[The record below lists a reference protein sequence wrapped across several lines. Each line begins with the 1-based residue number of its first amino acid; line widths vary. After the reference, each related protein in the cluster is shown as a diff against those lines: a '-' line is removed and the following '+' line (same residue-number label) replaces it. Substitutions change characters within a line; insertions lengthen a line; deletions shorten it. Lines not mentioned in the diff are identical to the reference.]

1 MNNFKAIQVKLEQFI
16 KRYYINDLIKGSI
29 LFFSIGLLY
38 LLFTLFIEH
47 LLWLKPVPRAFLF
60 WIFLIVELSL
70 LVRFI
75 VWPLSKLFKLQKGIG
90 YEEASKLIGK
100 HFSEVNDKLLNVL
113 QLQRNTEPS
122 ELLLASI
129 EQKSSEL
136 RPVNF
141 KSAVNFKSNVKY
153 LKYVVVPVIILL
165 LSFVSGHFNWFS
177 DSYDR
182 MVNYKV
188 AFEPPAPF
196 EFFVINEHLK
206 GIENKDFNLVV
217 KTIGNVVPENAQIHY
232 AGETYFLRQTH
243 PGTFEYVFPSL
254 KSEVSFQLSANQV
267 VSKSYKLA
275 VVNVPILV
283 NLEMELK
290 FPSYLNRTDEI
301 LKSTGNMT
309 IPEGTKVTWKIKTI
323 TTDKVAMYAQDTIL
337 FNAKGNGNFEFAK
350 QVFSKFNYTIT
361 TSNKNLNDYENLNY
375 SIDIIKDMTPELN
388 IVVQRDSLDQQS
400 LYFYGQVSDD
410 YGISKLQLI
419 YYPIDNEED
428 KIDIPIPVSTS
439 NFDEFITSFPNNLEL
454 EEGKSYELYFQVFD
468 NDVLHNFKS
477 VKSNVF
483 SYRKLTNEEE
493 ERQQLQQQ
501 GETIK
506 NLDNSVKNL
515 KDQEKQLEELTRS
528 QMEKEQLTFNDRK
541 KLQNFI
547 KRQQQQEEM
556 MQNFNRQLKD
566 NLENFQQDQNTD
578 DVMKEQL
585 KERLKDNEAQLLK
598 DEKLLREL
606 EKLYDKIDKEELTD
620 RLKQMS
626 SQNKNKQKS
635 LQQMLMLTKRYYV
648 AKKSEQLQ
656 RQLEKLADDQ
666 EQLSKENP
674 ESNTSEKQQK
684 LNEAFE
690 DFQNDMDQLQKDNR
704 ELSKPLDIHRDKL
717 DEQEIQED
725 QQNAFDD
732 LMKKED
738 AKQKQDS
745 QTADKKHKDA
755 QQKQKDASR
764 KMKQMSSGMQQ
775 SMMSGGQEQLSEDAA
790 MLRQILKNLLLFSFD
805 QEDLMNQFK
814 SIEINHNLYGSFL
827 RKQSNLREHF
837 SFIDDSLFTLSLRQP
852 RLSETINSNIT
863 DVFYY
868 IDKAMDELSENLL
881 YQGVAS
887 QQYVMTATNNLSN
900 VLSDILDNMESDLNF
915 GQGEGSGKGQGQR
928 GKSGGTQLPDIIM
941 SQEELNKEVEDGL
954 KKNDSSNKQDGKGKQ
969 DGEGKNGENGNSRTD
984 EKEGSVGS
992 SGSNGDGSSE
1002 EMNGELY
1009 RIYQQQQELRK
1020 ALEEGLNQMGISP
1033 EGQQI
1038 LKQMENVESDLINNG
1053 FTNQTLQRMMNLQ
1066 QQLLKLQNATY
1077 LQEED
1082 QKRESNTNNKQFDN
1096 LTNDQLPNAKKYF
1109 DTIEILNRQTLPL
1122 QNIYRKK
1129 VQGYFRNGDN

>member
-47 LLWLKPVPRAFLF
+47 LLWLKPVARAFLF

-153 LKYVVVPVIILL
+153 LKYVVIPVIILL

-275 VVNVPILV
+275 VVNVPTLV

-290 FPSYLNRTDEI
+290 FPSYLNRTDEV

-361 TSNKNLNDYENLNY
+361 TSNKDLNDYENLNY
-375 SIDIIKDMTPELN
+375 SIDVIKDMTPELN

-410 YGISKLQLI
+410 YGISKLQLV

-428 KIDIPIPVSTS
+428 KIDISIPVSTS
-439 NFDEFITSFPNNLEL
+439 NFDEFITSFPYNLEL
-454 EEGKSYELYFQVFD
+454 EEGRSYELYFQVFD

-483 SYRKLTNEEE
+483 SYRKLTHEEE

-598 DEKLLREL
+598 DEKMLREL

-666 EQLSKENP
+666 EQLSKENS

-690 DFQNDMDQLQKDNR
+690 DFQKDMEQLQKDNR
-704 ELSKPLDIHRDKL
+704 ELSKPLDIQRDKL
-717 DEQEIQED
+717 DEKEIQED
-725 QQNAFDD
+725 QQNASDD

-887 QQYVMTATNNLSN
+887 QQYVMTASNNLSN

-941 SQEELNKEVEDGL
+941 NQEELNKQMEDGL
-954 KKNDSSNKQDGKGKQ
+954 KKNDSGNKQDGKGKQ

-984 EKEGSVGS
+984 EKEGSGGS

-1020 ALEEGLNQMGISP
+1020 ALEERLNQMGNSP

>member
-47 LLWLKPVPRAFLF
+47 LLWLKPVARAFLF

-153 LKYVVVPVIILL
+153 LKYVVIPVIILL

-275 VVNVPILV
+275 VVNVPTLV

-290 FPSYLNRTDEI
+290 FPSYLNRTDEV

-361 TSNKNLNDYENLNY
+361 TSNKDLNDYENLNY
-375 SIDIIKDMTPELN
+375 SIDVIKDMTPELN

-410 YGISKLQLI
+410 YGISKLQLV

-428 KIDIPIPVSTS
+428 KIDISIPVSTS
-439 NFDEFITSFPNNLEL
+439 NFDEFITSFPYNLEL
-454 EEGKSYELYFQVFD
+454 EEGRSYELYFQVFD

-483 SYRKLTNEEE
+483 SYRKLTHEEE

-598 DEKLLREL
+598 DEKMLREL

-666 EQLSKENP
+666 EQLSKENS

-690 DFQNDMDQLQKDNR
+690 DFQKDMEQLQKDNR
-704 ELSKPLDIHRDKL
+704 ELSKPLDIQRDKL
-717 DEQEIQED
+717 DEKEIQED
-725 QQNAFDD
+725 QQNASDD

-887 QQYVMTATNNLSN
+887 QQYVMTASNNLSN

-941 SQEELNKEVEDGL
+941 NQEELNKQMEDGL
-954 KKNDSSNKQDGKGKQ
+954 KKNDSGNKQDGKGKQ

-984 EKEGSVGS
+984 EKEGSGGS

-1020 ALEEGLNQMGISP
+1020 ALEERLNQMGNSP

-1082 QKRESNTNNKQFDN
+1082 QKRESNTNNRQFDN

>member
-141 KSAVNFKSNVKY
+141 KSAVNFKSNFKY

-666 EQLSKENP
+666 EQLSKENS

-690 DFQNDMDQLQKDNR
+690 DFQKDMEQLQKDNR
-704 ELSKPLDIHRDKL
+704 ELSKPLDIQRDKL

-725 QQNAFDD
+725 QQNASDD

-887 QQYVMTATNNLSN
+887 QQYVMTASNNLSN

-941 SQEELNKEVEDGL
+941 SQEELNKQMEDGL
-954 KKNDSSNKQDGKGKQ
+954 KKNDSGNKQNGKGKQ

-984 EKEGSVGS
+984 EKESSGGS

-1020 ALEEGLNQMGISP
+1020 ALEERLNQMGISP

>member
-47 LLWLKPVPRAFLF
+47 LLWLKPVARAFLF

-141 KSAVNFKSNVKY
+141 KSAVNFKSNFKY

-275 VVNVPILV
+275 VVNVPTLV

-493 ERQQLQQQ
+493 ESQQLQQQ

-725 QQNAFDD
+725 QQNASDD
-732 LMKKED
+732 LMRKED
-738 AKQKQDS
+738 AKQKQDY

-984 EKEGSVGS
+984 ENEGSVGS

-1020 ALEEGLNQMGISP
+1020 ALEERLNQMGISP

-1038 LKQMENVESDLINNG
+1038 LKQMENVESDLINSG

>member
-47 LLWLKPVPRAFLF
+47 LLWLKPMARAFLF

-136 RPVNF
+136 RSVNF

-153 LKYVVVPVIILL
+153 LKYVVIPVIILL

-275 VVNVPILV
+275 VVNVPTLV

-290 FPSYLNRTDEI
+290 FPSYLNRTDEV

-361 TSNKNLNDYENLNY
+361 TSNKDLNDYENLNY
-375 SIDIIKDMTPELN
+375 SIDVIKDMTPELN

-410 YGISKLQLI
+410 YGISKLQLV

-428 KIDIPIPVSTS
+428 KIDISIPVSTS
-439 NFDEFITSFPNNLEL
+439 NFDEFITSFPYNLEL
-454 EEGKSYELYFQVFD
+454 EEGRSYELYFQVFD

-483 SYRKLTNEEE
+483 SYRKLTHEEE

-666 EQLSKENP
+666 EQLSKENS

-690 DFQNDMDQLQKDNR
+690 DFQKDMEQLQKDNR
-704 ELSKPLDIHRDKL
+704 ELSKPLDIQRDKL
-717 DEQEIQED
+717 DEKEIQED
-725 QQNAFDD
+725 QQNASDD

-887 QQYVMTATNNLSN
+887 QQYVMTASNNLSN

-941 SQEELNKEVEDGL
+941 NQEELNKQMEDGL
-954 KKNDSSNKQDGKGKQ
+954 KKNDSGNKQDGKGKQ

-984 EKEGSVGS
+984 EKEGSGGS

-1020 ALEEGLNQMGISP
+1020 ALEERLNQMGNSP
-1033 EGQQI
+1033 EGHQI

-1053 FTNQTLQRMMNLQ
+1053 FTNQTLQGMMNLQ

-1082 QKRESNTNNKQFDN
+1082 QKRESNTNNRQFDN

>member
-47 LLWLKPVPRAFLF
+47 LLWLKPMARAFLF

-153 LKYVVVPVIILL
+153 LKYVVIPVIILL

-275 VVNVPILV
+275 VVNVPTLV

-290 FPSYLNRTDEI
+290 FPSYLNRTDEV

-361 TSNKNLNDYENLNY
+361 TSNKDLNDYENLNY
-375 SIDIIKDMTPELN
+375 SIDVIKDMTPELN

-410 YGISKLQLI
+410 YGISKLQLV

-428 KIDIPIPVSTS
+428 KIDISIPVSTS
-439 NFDEFITSFPNNLEL
+439 NFDEFITSFPYNLEL
-454 EEGKSYELYFQVFD
+454 EEGRSYELYFQVFD

-483 SYRKLTNEEE
+483 SYRKLTHEEE

-598 DEKLLREL
+598 DEKMLREL

-666 EQLSKENP
+666 EQLSKENS

-690 DFQNDMDQLQKDNR
+690 DFQKDMEQLQKDNR
-704 ELSKPLDIHRDKL
+704 ELSKPLDIQRDKL
-717 DEQEIQED
+717 DEKEIQED
-725 QQNAFDD
+725 QQNASDD

-887 QQYVMTATNNLSN
+887 QQYVMTASNNLSN

-941 SQEELNKEVEDGL
+941 SQEELNKQMEDGL
-954 KKNDSSNKQDGKGKQ
+954 KKNDSGNKQDGKGKQ

-984 EKEGSVGS
+984 EKEGSGGS

-1020 ALEEGLNQMGISP
+1020 ALEERLNQMGNSP
-1033 EGQQI
+1033 EGHQI

-1053 FTNQTLQRMMNLQ
+1053 LTNQTLQRMMNLQ

-1082 QKRESNTNNKQFDN
+1082 QKRESNTNNRQFDN

>member
-47 LLWLKPVPRAFLF
+47 LLWLKPVARAFLF

-136 RPVNF
+136 RSVNF

-153 LKYVVVPVIILL
+153 LKYVVIPVIILL

-275 VVNVPILV
+275 VVNVPTLV

-290 FPSYLNRTDEI
+290 FPSYLNRTDEV

-309 IPEGTKVTWKIKTI
+309 IPEGTKVTWNIKTI

-350 QVFSKFNYTIT
+350 QVFSKFNYAIT
-361 TSNKNLNDYENLNY
+361 TSNKDLNDYENLNY
-375 SIDIIKDMTPELN
+375 SIDVIKDMTPELN

-410 YGISKLQLI
+410 YGISKLQLV

-428 KIDIPIPVSTS
+428 KIDISIPVSTS
-439 NFDEFITSFPNNLEL
+439 NFDEFITSFPYNLEL
-454 EEGKSYELYFQVFD
+454 EEGRSYELYFQVFD

-483 SYRKLTNEEE
+483 SYRKLTHEEE

-666 EQLSKENP
+666 EQLSKENS

-690 DFQNDMDQLQKDNR
+690 DFQKDMEQLQKDNR
-704 ELSKPLDIHRDKL
+704 ELSKPLDIQRDKL
-717 DEQEIQED
+717 DEKEIQED
-725 QQNAFDD
+725 QQNASDD

-887 QQYVMTATNNLSN
+887 QQYVMTASNNLSN

-941 SQEELNKEVEDGL
+941 NQEELNKQMEDGL
-954 KKNDSSNKQDGKGKQ
+954 KKNDSGNKQDGKGNQ

-984 EKEGSVGS
+984 EKEGSGGS

-1020 ALEEGLNQMGISP
+1020 ALEERLNQMGNSP

-1082 QKRESNTNNKQFDN
+1082 QKRESNTNNRQFDN

>member
-141 KSAVNFKSNVKY
+141 KSAVNFKSNFKY

-493 ERQQLQQQ
+493 ERQQLQEQ

-666 EQLSKENP
+666 EQLSKENS

-690 DFQNDMDQLQKDNR
+690 DFQKDMEQLQKDNR
-704 ELSKPLDIHRDKL
+704 ELSKPLDIQRDKL

-725 QQNAFDD
+725 QQNASDD
-732 LMKKED
+732 LMRKED

-805 QEDLMNQFK
+805 QEDLLNQFK

-887 QQYVMTATNNLSN
+887 QQYVMTASNNLSN

-941 SQEELNKEVEDGL
+941 SQEELNKQMEDGL
-954 KKNDSSNKQDGKGKQ
+954 KKNDSGNKQNGKGNQ

-984 EKEGSVGS
+984 GKEGSGGS
-992 SGSNGDGSSE
+992 SGSNGDRSSE

-1020 ALEEGLNQMGISP
+1020 ALEERLNQMGNSP

>member
-47 LLWLKPVPRAFLF
+47 LLWLKPVARAFLF

-141 KSAVNFKSNVKY
+141 KSAVNFKSNFKY

-243 PGTFEYVFPSL
+243 PGIFEYVFPSL

-410 YGISKLQLI
+410 YGISKLQLV

-428 KIDIPIPVSTS
+428 KIDISIPVSTS
-439 NFDEFITSFPNNLEL
+439 NFDEFITSFPYNLEL
-454 EEGKSYELYFQVFD
+454 EEGRSYELYFQVFD

-598 DEKLLREL
+598 DEKMLREL

-626 SQNKNKQKS
+626 SQNRNKQKS

-666 EQLSKENP
+666 EQLSKENS

-690 DFQNDMDQLQKDNR
+690 DFQKDMEQLQKDNR
-704 ELSKPLDIHRDKL
+704 ELSKPLDIQRDKL

-725 QQNAFDD
+725 QQNASDD

-764 KMKQMSSGMQQ
+764 KMKQMSSAMQQ

-887 QQYVMTATNNLSN
+887 QQYVMTASNNLSN

-941 SQEELNKEVEDGL
+941 SQEELNKQMEDGL
-954 KKNDSSNKQDGKGKQ
+954 KKNDSGNKQNGKGKQ

-984 EKEGSVGS
+984 EKESSGGS

-1020 ALEEGLNQMGISP
+1020 ALEERLNQMGISP
-1033 EGQQI
+1033 EGHQI

-1109 DTIEILNRQTLPL
+1109 YTIEILNRQTLPL

>member
-141 KSAVNFKSNVKY
+141 KSAVNFKSNFKY

-375 SIDIIKDMTPELN
+375 SIDVIKDMTPELN

-725 QQNAFDD
+725 QQNASDD

-887 QQYVMTATNNLSN
+887 QQYVMTASNNLSN

-984 EKEGSVGS
+984 EKESSGGS

-1020 ALEEGLNQMGISP
+1020 ALEERLNQMGISP

>member
-515 KDQEKQLEELTRS
+515 KDQDRQLEELTRT
-528 QMEKEQLTFNDRK
+528 QMEKDQLTFNDRK

-566 NLENFQQDQNTD
+566 NLDNFQQDQNTD

-666 EQLSKENP
+666 EQLSKENS
-674 ESNTSEKQQK
+674 ESNTSDKQQK
-684 LNEAFE
+684 LNDAFE
-690 DFQNDMDQLQKDNR
+690 DFQKDMEQLQKDNR
-704 ELSKPLDIHRDKL
+704 ELSKPLDMQRDKL

-725 QQNAFDD
+725 QQNASDD
-732 LMKKED
+732 LMRKED
-738 AKQKQDS
+738 AKQKQDY

-805 QEDLMNQFK
+805 QEDLMNQFR

-887 QQYVMTATNNLSN
+887 QQYVMTASNNLSN

-941 SQEELNKEVEDGL
+941 SQEELNKEVENGL

-969 DGEGKNGENGNSRTD
+969 DGEGKNGENGNSGTD
-984 EKEGSVGS
+984 GKEGSVGS
-992 SGSNGDGSSE
+992 SGSTGDGSSE

-1020 ALEEGLNQMGISP
+1020 ALEERLNQMGNSP

-1129 VQGYFRNGDN
+1129 VQGYFRNGVN